1 MAPVAT
7 EPATT
12 AAIMVLMGFMRTSC
26 RYVSVLCLKS
36 GEMIGPWVDTVKP
49 VMQLDRFHRNDS
61 TRFHTVC
68 QCPVVVLLLF
78 LFKQIVG
85 KQWIKVPLIWKCQHW
100 FSLYRVQVNTAVKV
114 CVLSCS
120 V

>member
-36 GEMIGPWVDTVKP
+36 GEMIGLWVDTVKP

-61 TRFHTVC
+61 TRFDTVC
-68 QCPVVVLLLF
+68 QYLVDVKLLF
-78 LFKQIVG
+78 FFKQIVG
-85 KQWIKVPLIWKCQHW
+85 IQCIKVPLVWKVKHW
-100 FSLYRVQVNTAVKV
+100 FSLYRGKVNMWD
-114 CVLSCS
+114 
-120 V
+120 